1 MGKITITEKQEAII
15 RRLNDPLYTVE
26 FLKEWVNRNDN
37 VFINAPAALQA
48 MGASG
53 FFAAVR
59 AIERAK
65 EATVKIMNYRPK
77 VVRCRL
83 KTGGKSIPQIREECR
98 GQGLTYRDFE
108 NIQRSNE
115 EFDGLVVL
123 LSLWA
128 YDNHASYHL
137 HNWDPAD
144 DERMMMAIYYA
155 EQVHPFPRY
164 KNDLAKFKA
173 DWAAQA
179 YDPGGASLT
188 FAPADVE
195 ELEVLCEE
203 ATEPEPPA
211 PPAPKRK
218 KHKRRR
224 K

>member
-1 MGKITITEKQEAII
+1 M
-15 RRLNDPLYTVE
+15 
-26 FLKEWVNRNDN
+26 
-37 VFINAPAALQA
+37 
-48 MGASG
+48 
-53 FFAAVR
+53 
-59 AIERAK
+59 
-65 EATVKIMNYRPK
+65 
-77 VVRCRL
+77 
-83 KTGGKSIPQIREECR
+83 
-98 GQGLTYRDFE
+98 TYRDFE

-188 FAPADVE
+188 FAPGGRGGTGSSLRGSGGAGAGTASPSRSKAE
-195 ELEVLCEE
+195 K
-203 ATEPEPPA
+203 A
-211 PPAPKRK
+211 
-218 KHKRRR
+218 
-224 K
+224 

>member
-1 MGKITITEKQEAII
+1 
-15 RRLNDPLYTVE
+15 
-26 FLKEWVNRNDN
+26 
-37 VFINAPAALQA
+37 
-48 MGASG
+48 
-53 FFAAVR
+53 
-59 AIERAK
+59 
-65 EATVKIMNYRPK
+65 MNYRPK

-83 KTGGKSIPQIREECR
+83 KTGGKSIPQIREECK

-164 KNDLAKFKA
+164 KTTLRNSRRIG
-173 DWAAQA
+173 WRRHTTPAAR
-179 YDPGGASLT
+179 P
-188 FAPADVE
+188 
-195 ELEVLCEE
+195 
-203 ATEPEPPA
+203 
-211 PPAPKRK
+211 
-218 KHKRRR
+218 
-224 K
+224 

>member
-1 MGKITITEKQEAII
+1 
-15 RRLNDPLYTVE
+15 
-26 FLKEWVNRNDN
+26 
-37 VFINAPAALQA
+37 
-48 MGASG
+48 
-53 FFAAVR
+53 
-59 AIERAK
+59 
-65 EATVKIMNYRPK
+65 MNYRPK

-108 NIQRSNE
+108 NIQPAT
-115 EFDGLVVL
+115 DP
-123 LSLWA
+123 
-128 YDNHASYHL
+128 HASYL
-137 HNWDPAD
+137 RHNWDPAD
-144 DERMMMAIYYA
+144 DERMMIAIYYA

-203 ATEPEPPA
+203 AAEPEPEPPA
-211 PPAPKRK
+211 PPTPKRK

>member
-1 MGKITITEKQEAII
+1 M
-15 RRLNDPLYTVE
+15 
-26 FLKEWVNRNDN
+26 
-37 VFINAPAALQA
+37 
-48 MGASG
+48 
-53 FFAAVR
+53 
-59 AIERAK
+59 
-65 EATVKIMNYRPK
+65 
-77 VVRCRL
+77 
-83 KTGGKSIPQIREECR
+83 
-98 GQGLTYRDFE
+98 TYRDFE

-128 YDNHASYHL
+128 YDNRLDELDVSGVPELDDL

-164 KNDLAKFKA
+164 KNDLVKFKA

>member
-1 MGKITITEKQEAII
+1 
-15 RRLNDPLYTVE
+15 
-26 FLKEWVNRNDN
+26 
-37 VFINAPAALQA
+37 
-48 MGASG
+48 
-53 FFAAVR
+53 
-59 AIERAK
+59 
-65 EATVKIMNYRPK
+65 MNYRPK

-144 DERMMMAIYYA
+144 DEKMMMAIYYA

-203 ATEPEPPA
+203 AAEPEPEPPA
-211 PPAPKRK
+211 TPAQKRK

>member
-1 MGKITITEKQEAII
+1 MREKKIYCGKHYREVDIYPYTAAQLTASTRGKRSKKIKETEPKQKNLNDKNARRYFTQTANLNFGSDPEALHVTATYSGKYLPDTVEQAEQEATNFL
-15 RRLNDPLYTVE
+15 RRV
-26 FLKEWVNRNDN
+26 
-37 VFINAPAALQA
+37 Q
-48 MGASG
+48 
-53 FFAAVR
+53 
-59 AIERAK
+59 
-65 EATVKIMNYRPK
+65 
-77 VVRCRL
+77 
-83 KTGGKSIPQIREECR
+83 
-98 GQGLTYRDFE
+98 
-108 NIQRSNE
+108 
-115 EFDGLVVL
+115 
-123 LSLWA
+123 
-128 YDNHASYHL
+128 YHL

-164 KNDLAKFKA
+164 KNDLVKFKA

>member
-1 MGKITITEKQEAII
+1 
-15 RRLNDPLYTVE
+15 
-26 FLKEWVNRNDN
+26 
-37 VFINAPAALQA
+37 
-48 MGASG
+48 
-53 FFAAVR
+53 
-59 AIERAK
+59 
-65 EATVKIMNYRPK
+65 MNYRPK

-155 EQVHPFPRY
+155 EQVHPFPV
-164 KNDLAKFKA
+164 L
-173 DWAAQA
+173 QA
-179 YDPGGASLT
+179 NMRLVCSG
-188 FAPADVE
+188 F
-195 ELEVLCEE
+195 VLLFLCQVQVFTII
-203 ATEPEPPA
+203 AVFHFLPL
-211 PPAPKRK
+211 RK
-218 KHKRRR
+218 YSRTNAI
-224 K
+224 

>member
-1 MGKITITEKQEAII
+1 
-15 RRLNDPLYTVE
+15 
-26 FLKEWVNRNDN
+26 
-37 VFINAPAALQA
+37 
-48 MGASG
+48 
-53 FFAAVR
+53 
-59 AIERAK
+59 
-65 EATVKIMNYRPK
+65 MNYRPK

-128 YDNHASYHL
+128 YDNHTSYHL

-164 KNDLAKFKA
+164 KNDLVKFKA

-211 PPAPKRK
+211 PPAPKRE

>member
-1 MGKITITEKQEAII
+1 M
-15 RRLNDPLYTVE
+15 
-26 FLKEWVNRNDN
+26 
-37 VFINAPAALQA
+37 
-48 MGASG
+48 
-53 FFAAVR
+53 
-59 AIERAK
+59 
-65 EATVKIMNYRPK
+65 
-77 VVRCRL
+77 
-83 KTGGKSIPQIREECR
+83 
-98 GQGLTYRDFE
+98 TYRDFE

-195 ELEVLCEE
+195 DWKFS
-203 ATEPEPPA
+203 A
-211 PPAPKRK
+211 R
-218 KHKRRR
+218 KRRSR
-224 K
+224 NRPPLPLQSGKSISGGGSKTGSH

>member
-1 MGKITITEKQEAII
+1 M
-15 RRLNDPLYTVE
+15 
-26 FLKEWVNRNDN
+26 
-37 VFINAPAALQA
+37 
-48 MGASG
+48 
-53 FFAAVR
+53 
-59 AIERAK
+59 
-65 EATVKIMNYRPK
+65 
-77 VVRCRL
+77 
-83 KTGGKSIPQIREECR
+83 
-98 GQGLTYRDFE
+98 TYRDFE

-123 LSLWA
+123 LSMWA

-203 ATEPEPPA
+203 AAEPEPEPPA
-211 PPAPKRK
+211 NLPKPKASIREPLTNETEVK
-218 KHKRRR
+218 ENETCGIQCDVSFRDRGQNHGAAGDSPDGACL
-224 K
+224 

>member
-1 MGKITITEKQEAII
+1 M
-15 RRLNDPLYTVE
+15 
-26 FLKEWVNRNDN
+26 
-37 VFINAPAALQA
+37 
-48 MGASG
+48 
-53 FFAAVR
+53 
-59 AIERAK
+59 
-65 EATVKIMNYRPK
+65 
-77 VVRCRL
+77 
-83 KTGGKSIPQIREECR
+83 
-98 GQGLTYRDFE
+98 TYRDFE

-203 ATEPEPPA
+203 AAEPEPEAEPA
-211 PPAPKRK
+211 LAAGALEPPQPASRADVMA
-218 KHKRRR
+218 RASVSARNLFFIG
-224 K
+224 

>member
-1 MGKITITEKQEAII
+1 M
-15 RRLNDPLYTVE
+15 
-26 FLKEWVNRNDN
+26 
-37 VFINAPAALQA
+37 
-48 MGASG
+48 
-53 FFAAVR
+53 
-59 AIERAK
+59 
-65 EATVKIMNYRPK
+65 
-77 VVRCRL
+77 
-83 KTGGKSIPQIREECR
+83 
-98 GQGLTYRDFE
+98 TYRDFE

-137 HNWDPAD
+137 HNWEPVD

-164 KNDLAKFKA
+164 KNDLVKFKA

-195 ELEVLCEE
+195 ELEVLCITERREIHTTGLAFNGPVFTEVTHTITDIVCQHSVKTGEILFLYELDNSGKLVVIAAAEE
-203 ATEPEPPA
+203 RRA
-211 PPAPKRK
+211 K
-218 KHKRRR
+218 K
-224 K
+224 

>member
-1 MGKITITEKQEAII
+1 
-15 RRLNDPLYTVE
+15 
-26 FLKEWVNRNDN
+26 
-37 VFINAPAALQA
+37 
-48 MGASG
+48 
-53 FFAAVR
+53 
-59 AIERAK
+59 
-65 EATVKIMNYRPK
+65 MNYRPK

-164 KNDLAKFKA
+164 KNDLVKFKA
-173 DWAAQA
+173 DWAAKT
-179 YDPGGASLT
+179 YDPGAVLC
-188 FAPADVE
+188 FRAEDVE
-195 ELEVLCEE
+195 EIEVLCEE
-203 ATEPEPPA
+203 VMPEPQAVPLTPQ
-211 PPAPKRK
+211 PPKKKRR
-218 KHKRRR
+218 KRRR

>member
-1 MGKITITEKQEAII
+1 
-15 RRLNDPLYTVE
+15 
-26 FLKEWVNRNDN
+26 
-37 VFINAPAALQA
+37 
-48 MGASG
+48 
-53 FFAAVR
+53 
-59 AIERAK
+59 
-65 EATVKIMNYRPK
+65 MNYRPK

-164 KNDLAKFKA
+164 KNDLVKFKA

-188 FAPADVE
+188 FAPAE
-195 ELEVLCEE
+195 FY
-203 ATEPEPPA
+203 A
-211 PPAPKRK
+211 R
-218 KHKRRR
+218 KRRSR
-224 K
+224 NRPPLPLQSGKSISGGGSKTGSH